1 MSIAV
6 NDLAGAYRK
15 LLGSIGVTP
24 QSDDLLV
31 QSIDGIDKQVLV
43 EGKPLALPTS
53 DIVNNYSDSIVLFH
67 PLCENLL
74 LGESP
79 VLQEFRQLVMDFLND
94 LILKTIE
101 SVLCIAVDETVMAE
115 LSPTQVDFMRSTAGA
130 DLNTLKNWR
139 AIMRR
144 AESRGSSHRVITIF
158 LKRGSDINGEM
169 QKRVAIVN
177 FNIYQELTSGNLQ
190 IFGTKIRKVDAKVYI
205 KIFETIFEDIFT
217 IDEYSSGSNA
227 LTAPYFDALVSAY
240 HKVLKAINSVTWNL
254 RKPIKQVNNLELHV
268 KDEFME
274 LFKDLMKYRDVLPT
288 MPLNDGD
295 RQTRRE
301 EDAKAKMETTNKPI
315 PANELPGVSQLTRQS
330 NPYYE
335 PMTTV
340 VTQEVEQP
348 VNQPVY
354 SQPTTMYDQIMQ
366 QQPSANDFP
375 SLQEQLAG
383 APMGG
388 YGNVPP
394 QMHNNFTMPPGM
406 MPNWGQQTQMQPN
419 WGQPQQM
426 QPQNFW
432 NPQAS
437 QPFQAPQMQSQ
448 GWGQS
453 QGQMQP
459 GWGQPPRQW

>member
-24 QSDDLLV
+24 QSDDLLI

-101 SVLCIAVDETVMAE
+101 SVLCIAVDESVMAE

-190 IFGTKIRKVDAKVYI
+190 IFGTKIRKVDAKVYT
-205 KIFETIFEDIFT
+205 KIFEAIFENIFT

-240 HKVLKAINSVTWNL
+240 HKVLKSINSVTWNL

-340 VTQEVEQP
+340 VTQEIEQP

-354 SQPTTMYDQIMQ
+354 NQPVNPFGQPQQ
-366 QQPSANDFP
+366 QQPPVVNNFP

-388 YGNVPP
+388 YGNIPP

-406 MPNWGQQTQMQPN
+406 QQG

-426 QPQNFW
+426 QPQGWGQPQPQHFW
-432 NPQAS
+432 NPQAN
-437 QPFQAPQMQSQ
+437 QQFQGQQMQPQ
-448 GWGQS
+448 GWGQ
-453 QGQMQP
+453 QQPMQQ
-459 GWGQPPRQW
+459 GWGQPQRQW